1 MECYSP
7 LFRDTMLRLLDADPP
22 FIATIGKK
30 KTPFMEDI
38 KKRSDV
44 KLVEVTIENREMIRD
59 YLLAAGMAMGE

>member
-7 LFRDTMLRLLDADPP
+7 LFRDTVLRLPDADQP

-30 KTPFMEDI
+30 ETPLTEDI

-44 KLVEVTIENREMIRD
+44 KLFEVTIENQEWIREE
-59 YLLAAGMAMGE
+59 LPAAGRVMGK